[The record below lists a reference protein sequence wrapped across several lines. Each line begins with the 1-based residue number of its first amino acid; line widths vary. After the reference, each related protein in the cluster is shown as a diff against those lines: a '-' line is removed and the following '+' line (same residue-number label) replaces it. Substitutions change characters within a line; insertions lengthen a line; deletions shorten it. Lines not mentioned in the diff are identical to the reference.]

1 MTKCPRWFWV
11 HCFCCLSSWH
21 TSDPKVIQ
29 FSCSTKWMDVGM
41 LPTARLPRSFASIIW
56 TLHFKWPVNGQA
68 LISNQNSRCA
78 EWPVR
83 FCKAVPACQCY
94 MFLGV
99 FEQICLGASHE
110 SQHGAPGSQSLQA
123 TVALEEVFWHD
134 PNFKLAPIPLFGV
147 SVNCQ
152 SLLGSICQSLLGGK
166 KITEKVTMAYDSY
179 DIDTLLSRHGAKR
192 EGCWDLNFVRLISA
206 PKDSNAFLL
215 SI

>member
-1 MTKCPRWFWV
+1 MT
-11 HCFCCLSSWH
+11 S
-21 TSDPKVIQ
+21 
-29 FSCSTKWMDVGM
+29 
-41 LPTARLPRSFASIIW
+41 
-56 TLHFKWPVNGQA
+56 
-68 LISNQNSRCA
+68 
-78 EWPVR
+78 
-83 FCKAVPACQCY
+83 AVLEQPYQCY

-123 TVALEEVFWHD
+123 TIALEEVFWHD

-152 SLLGSICQSLLGGK
+152 SLLGGICQSLLGGK

-192 EGCWDLNFVRLISA
+192 EGC
-206 PKDSNAFLL
+206 
-215 SI
+215 